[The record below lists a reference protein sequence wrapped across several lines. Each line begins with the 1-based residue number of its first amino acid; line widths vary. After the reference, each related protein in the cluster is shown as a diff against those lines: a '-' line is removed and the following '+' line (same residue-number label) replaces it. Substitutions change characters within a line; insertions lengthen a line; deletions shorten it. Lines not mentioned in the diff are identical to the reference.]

1 MCVCVCVCVCVC
13 DNVEAISITYLFLI
27 VSVREVGNVVGVVRN
42 VFNACFQTSIS
53 LSAFL

>member
-1 MCVCVCVCVCVC
+1 MCVCVCVCVC
-13 DNVEAISITYLFLI
+13 DNVEAISITDLFLI